1 MRSRLT
7 AAPLLHDWPAE
18 MTRRTNVGRPL
29 TIEALGRKFHFSN
42 TARQFGFQLEHAEI
56 GRAKLR
62 MKVQPRHMQVHGV
75 VHGGVLASLAD
86 TAGGLALY
94 LGLPRGSRA
103 ATVEMKMNFLEP
115 VQSGVV
121 FAEAKILRQGKYLA
135 VIECDLTNEHKK
147 MVAKALMTFSVG
159 LAKQGSRNR

>member
-1 MRSRLT
+1 MV
-7 AAPLLHDWPAE
+7 
-18 MTRRTNVGRPL
+18 RRAHTGKPL
-29 TIEALGRKFHFSN
+29 TLKALGRKFHFSN

-62 MKVQPRHMQVHGV
+62 MKVQPRHMQIHGV

-86 TAGGLALY
+86 TAGGLALS
-94 LGLPRGSRA
+94 LGLPHGSRA

-115 VQSGVV
+115 VQQGVV

-135 VIECDLTNEHKK
+135 VLECDLTDDRGR
-147 MVAKALMTFSVG
+147 MVAKALMTFSIG
-159 LAKQGSRNR
+159 LAKMRSHRR

>member
-1 MRSRLT
+1 MARK
-7 AAPLLHDWPAE
+7 
-18 MTRRTNVGRPL
+18 TNIGKPL
-29 TIEALGRKFHFSN
+29 TLEALGRKFHFSN

-62 MKVQPRHMQVHGV
+62 MKVRPRHMQIHGV

-86 TAGGLALY
+86 TAAGLALY
-94 LGLPRGSRA
+94 LGLPSGSRA

-115 VQSGVV
+115 VRGGTV
-121 FAEAKILRQGKYLA
+121 FAEAQILRQGKYLA
-135 VIECDLTNEHKK
+135 VIECDLSDEAGK

-159 LAKQGSRNR
+159 LAKGRPHLG

>member
-1 MRSRLT
+1 
-7 AAPLLHDWPAE
+7 
-18 MTRRTNVGRPL
+18 MTRHMMKRAANVCKPL

-42 TARQFGFQLEHAEI
+42 TARQFGFRLENAEV

-62 MKVQPRHMQVHGV
+62 MKVQPRHMQIHGV

-94 LGLPRGSRA
+94 LALPRGSRA

-115 VQSGVV
+115 VQSGTV
-121 FAEAKILRQGKYLA
+121 FAEARILRQGKYLA
-135 VIECDLTNEHKK
+135 VLECDLTDDRGK
-147 MVAKALMTFSVG
+147 MVGKALMTFSIG
-159 LAKQGSRNR
+159 RAKRA

>member
-1 MRSRLT
+1 M
-7 AAPLLHDWPAE
+7 A
-18 MTRRTNVGRPL
+18 RRTNIGKPL
-29 TIEALGRKFHFSN
+29 TLKTLGRKFHFSN

-62 MKVQPRHMQVHGV
+62 MKVQPRHMQIHGV

-86 TAGGLALY
+86 TAAGLALY
-94 LGLPRGSRA
+94 LGLPSGSRA

-115 VQSGVV
+115 VHDGIV

-135 VIECDLTNEHKK
+135 VLECDLTDDSSR
-147 MVAKALMTFSVG
+147 MVAKALMTFSI
-159 LAKQGSRNR
+159 GSARRPSRHG

>member
-1 MRSRLT
+1 MS
-7 AAPLLHDWPAE
+7 AK
-18 MTRRTNVGRPL
+18 NVGKPL
-29 TIEALGRKFHFSN
+29 TLMALGRKFHFSN
-42 TARQFGFQLEHAEI
+42 TARQFGFRLEDAAV

-62 MKVQPRHMQVHGV
+62 MKVQPRHMQIHGV

-115 VQSGVV
+115 VQRGTV
-121 FAEAKILRQGKYLA
+121 FAEARILRQGKYLA
-135 VIECDLTNEHKK
+135 VVECDLTDERAR
-147 MVAKALMTFSVG
+147 MVGKALMTFSIG
-159 LAKQGSRNR
+159 RAKQTKRR

>member
-1 MRSRLT
+1 MN
-7 AAPLLHDWPAE
+7 AK
-18 MTRRTNVGRPL
+18 NVGKPL
-29 TIEALGRKFHFSN
+29 TLVALGRKFHFSN
-42 TARQFGFQLEHAEI
+42 TARQFGFRLEDAAV

-62 MKVQPRHMQVHGV
+62 MKVQPRHMQIHGV

-103 ATVEMKMNFLEP
+103 ATVEMKINFLEP
-115 VQSGVV
+115 VHGGAV

-135 VIECDLTNEHKK
+135 VVECDLTDDHQR
-147 MVAKALMTFSVG
+147 MVGKALMTFSIG
-159 LAKQGSRNR
+159 QAKQT

>member
-1 MRSRLT
+1 
-7 AAPLLHDWPAE
+7 
-18 MTRRTNVGRPL
+18 MTHRTNVGRPL

-42 TARQFGFQLEHAEI
+42 TARQFGFRLEHAEI

-62 MKVQPRHMQVHGV
+62 MNVQFRHMQIHGV

-94 LGLPRGSRA
+94 LALPRGSRA

-115 VQSGVV
+115 VQGGTV
-121 FAEAKILRQGKYLA
+121 FAEARILRQGKYLA
-135 VIECDLTNEHKK
+135 VIECDLTDEHGK
-147 MVAKALMTFSVG
+147 MVAKGLMTFSIG
-159 LAKQGSRNR
+159 LAKRQSHAR

>member
-1 MRSRLT
+1 
-7 AAPLLHDWPAE
+7 
-18 MTRRTNVGRPL
+18 MTRRINVGKPL

-42 TARQFGFQLEHAEI
+42 TARQFGFQLEHAKV

-62 MKVQPRHMQVHGV
+62 MKVQPRHMQIHGV

-94 LGLPRGSRA
+94 LGLPSGSRA

-115 VQSGVV
+115 VQSGTV
-121 FAEAKILRQGKYLA
+121 FAEAKVLRQGKYLA
-135 VIECDLTNEHKK
+135 VIECDLTDHRGR
-147 MVAKALMTFSVG
+147 MVAKSLMTFSIG
-159 LAKQGSRNR
+159 LAKTRSHSR